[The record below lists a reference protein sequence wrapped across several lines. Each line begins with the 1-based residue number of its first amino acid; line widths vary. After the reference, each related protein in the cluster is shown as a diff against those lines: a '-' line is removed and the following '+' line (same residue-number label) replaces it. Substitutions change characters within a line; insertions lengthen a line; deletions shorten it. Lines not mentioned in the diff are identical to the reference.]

1 MVAWLRASSARTDR
15 SVSGT
20 VRQLCRT
27 AAARGRLLRRP
38 WPPARTAA
46 ADADLF
52 LTLAPDVRRWI
63 GVELDRQYDDPDLV
77 RTVSGAIRIVVAE
90 AMAAEASA
98 EAERAKG
105 RSA

>member
-1 MVAWLRASSARTDR
+1 MVVWLRATSDREDRT
-15 SVSGT
+15 VSGT
-20 VRQLCRT
+20 VRRLCRT

-38 WPPARTAA
+38 WPPDRTAA
-46 ADADLF
+46 DGDLF
-52 LTLAPDVRRWI
+52 LTLAPDVRHWI

-90 AMAAEASA
+90 AMAAEATA
-98 EAERAKG
+98 RERAKG